1 MATFFTKEEARAAG
15 RDAHFYRTASQVLAA
30 SVESV
35 RGDETFDVFLSHS
48 SSDAE
53 LILGVKKLLEQRDLT
68 VYVDWVNDVQ
78 LDRTRV
84 TPQTADLLRRR
95 MRQCQTLIYAA
106 TDNATGSK
114 WMPWELGYFD
124 GLRNQN
130 VAVMPLTDRASE
142 GFRGQEYLGLYP
154 VVSRETGQF
163 GVGSVYVDDQGRRRT
178 LLREFAKGRPSW
190 STYR

>member
-1 MATFFTKEEARAAG
+1 MSTFFTKSEARAAG
-15 RDAHFYRTASQVLAA
+15 RNAYNYRTASQILQA

-35 RGDETFDVFLSHS
+35 RDYETFDVFLSHS
-48 SSDAE
+48 SRDAE
-53 LILGVKKLLEQRDLT
+53 LILGVKTLLEQRSLT
-68 VYVDWVNDVQ
+68 VYVDWINDAQ

-84 TPQTADLLRRR
+84 TPQTADVLRKR
-95 MRQCQTLIYAA
+95 MRQCQSLIYAA
-106 TDNATGSK
+106 TDNASGSK

-130 VAVMPLTDRASE
+130 VAILPLTDTPYES
-142 GFRGQEYLGLYP
+142 FKGQEYLGLYP
-154 VVSRETGQF
+154 VVSRDTGQF
-163 GVGSVYVDDQGRRRT
+163 GVTDVFVDDHNRRRT